1 MNCIITGQR
10 FKGVRKS
17 GVQGDKSGLKKYE
30 ERRGKKDKWKRW
42 TIRTKGTCEESGS
55 NKHRYPR
62 GFGLGAIFWKSTGF
76 LGRFQVTE
84 IEINQ
89 FHNIY

>member
-1 MNCIITGQR
+1 ME
-10 FKGVRKS
+10 KV
-17 GVQGDKSGLKKYE
+17 DYE
-30 ERRGKKDKWKRW
+30 ELKAPVK
-42 TIRTKGTCEESGS
+42 EESGS
-55 NKHRYPR
+55 NKYRYPR

-76 LGRFQVTE
+76 LGRFQVSE